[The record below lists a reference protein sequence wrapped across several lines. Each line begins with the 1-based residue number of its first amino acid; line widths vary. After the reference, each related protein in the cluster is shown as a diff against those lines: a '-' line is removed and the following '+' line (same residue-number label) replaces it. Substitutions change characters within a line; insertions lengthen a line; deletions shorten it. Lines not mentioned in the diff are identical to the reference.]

1 VILEA
6 AFLYRPERPL
16 SLLGLACL
24 AAATLLMIEP
34 FFYYLAHR
42 AVAEWMIY
50 RFIVSNLAGV
60 AALLLFSASY
70 VTARIVAMT
79 LQNGAPKRS
88 LISITRDFLHAGYFW
103 TIPVLLMLV
112 GGVLVLP
119 SFLQLVRTGAT
130 YEHWS
135 RFIAMSFLFSAA
147 IVLLT
152 TRACDYILDLLESR
166 LDFLRRRTIERQ
178 GKVAA

>member
-1 VILEA
+1 
-6 AFLYRPERPL
+6 
-16 SLLGLACL
+16 LGAGCF

-34 FFYYLAHR
+34 AFYYLSHH

-50 RFIVSNLAGV
+50 RFIVSNLAAV
-60 AALLLFSASY
+60 AAFLLFSASY

-79 LQNGAPKRS
+79 LQNGAPRRS
-88 LISITRDFLHAGYFW
+88 LMSVTRGFLHAGYFW
-103 TIPVLLMLV
+103 TIPVLLMLA

-135 RFIAMSFLFSAA
+135 RFIAMSFLFSLA
-147 IVLLT
+147 IILMT

-178 GKVAA
+178 SKVAA